1 MPIFDAPIDIQHRL
15 IVPRGIPRLRR
26 EIVPVILVSTRPSHQ
41 IDAGSTA
48 QDLAHIHWNGASVQ
62 MRIRLSLEG
71 PVPIASKIGGPL
83 TGLHNAGH
91 IVAPAS
97 FQQQH
102 ADIWIFRQPAR
113 YYRTGR
119 ARTTDDEIVV

>member
-15 IVPRGIPRLRR
+15 IVPRGIARLRR

-48 QDLAHIHWNGASVQ
+48 QDLSHIHWNGASVQ

-71 PVPIASKIGGPL
+71 PVPIATKIGWPS
-83 TGLHNAGH
+83 TGLHDAGH
-91 IVAPAS
+91 IVAAAG
-97 FQQQH
+97 FQQEH
-102 ADIWIFRQPAR
+102 TDIRIFSQPAR
-113 YYRTGR
+113 YHRTGG
-119 ARTTDDEIVV
+119 ARSADDKVV